1 MSKKEDNEN
10 SESKFLKVKLEGTWQ
25 SDLPYFDFDTDL
37 NTNQICKALAVED
50 WTEDFFR
57 YLRE

>member
-1 MSKKEDNEN
+1 MSGEK
-10 SESKFLKVKLEGTWQ
+10 SEFLKIKLQGTWK

-37 NTNQICKALAVED
+37 NTKQICKALAVED

-57 YLRE
+57 NLRE